1 MRQPTDAAS
10 ARAVRVWRY
19 HFRANLHQRW
29 PGYLSIVL
37 LIGLVG
43 GVAMVS
49 IAGARRS
56 QSTFGAYLAATRASN
71 LQFQTSGSSDQF
83 GITTLSGKLAHLPH
97 VEHVADAPSLLV
109 IPLGANGKPLPS
121 AFNDNDVQEVG
132 SNGGMYF
139 SQDRVIVTQGQMA
152 DPARTD
158 EMVATSEAARLS
170 GWHVGQTVPFGAY
183 SVQQAN
189 TPSFN
194 PLTGK
199 PWMRF
204 SAKLVGLVEFSS
216 QVVNDDVDR
225 FPTYVLMTPAL
236 TKKLNPAAIYP
247 TYGLR
252 IDSDRAV
259 PAVEREIVD
268 ALPPGSTYSFH
279 LTSVVE
285 GQVERATRPEAI
297 ALGVFGVIAALAAL
311 LIGGQAISRQLWLS
325 RGDLGVLRSL
335 GADRPT
341 LAADATLGPICAVFL
356 GALMALGVAVALSP
370 LMPIGPASAVDPSP
384 GVALDWPVLLSGLA
398 VLVLGLGGLTVA
410 LAYRG
415 AARRRDEASETRRR
429 SSLVGIATRSGLPEP
444 AIAGLRF
451 SLERGHGRTAV
462 PVRSALLGAVLAVT
476 VVVATLSFGSSLA
489 TLNSEPSLYGWN
501 WSYAINSPATSS
513 VPRWSANS

>member
-170 GWHVGQTVPFGAY
+170 GWH
-183 SVQQAN
+183 
-189 TPSFN
+189 
-194 PLTGK
+194 
-199 PWMRF
+199 R
-204 SAKLVGLVEFSS
+204 
-216 QVVNDDVDR
+216 R
-225 FPTYVLMTPAL
+225 
-236 TKKLNPAAIYP
+236 
-247 TYGLR
+247 
-252 IDSDRAV
+252 SDRPV
-259 PAVEREIVD
+259 RR
-268 ALPPGSTYSFH
+268 L
-279 LTSVVE
+279 
-285 GQVERATRPEAI
+285 
-297 ALGVFGVIAALAAL
+297 
-311 LIGGQAISRQLWLS
+311 
-325 RGDLGVLRSL
+325 L
-335 GADRPT
+335 GAAGEHAVIQPPDGET
-341 LAADATLGPICAVFL
+341 LD
-356 GALMALGVAVALSP
+356 
-370 LMPIGPASAVDPSP
+370 
-384 GVALDWPVLLSGLA
+384 
-398 VLVLGLGGLTVA
+398 
-410 LAYRG
+410 
-415 AARRRDEASETRRR
+415 
-429 SSLVGIATRSGLPEP
+429 
-444 AIAGLRF
+444 
-451 SLERGHGRTAV
+451 
-462 PVRSALLGAVLAVT
+462 ALLGQACRSRRVL
-476 VVVATLSFGSSLA
+476 
-489 TLNSEPSLYGWN
+489 EPG
-501 WSYAINSPATSS
+501 
-513 VPRWSANS
+513 RR